1 MMQVAVAV
9 ERGLPKD
16 TLRWH
21 IIAATEATGE
31 AVMVIQRPA
40 SCSDEASAH
49 CSAACWLSL
58 TE

>member
-1 MMQVAVAV
+1 LDHAAMMQVAVAV

-31 AVMVIQRPA
+31 AVMVIQRPV
-40 SCSDEASAH
+40 SCSDEASAR
-49 CSAACWLSL
+49 
-58 TE
+58 